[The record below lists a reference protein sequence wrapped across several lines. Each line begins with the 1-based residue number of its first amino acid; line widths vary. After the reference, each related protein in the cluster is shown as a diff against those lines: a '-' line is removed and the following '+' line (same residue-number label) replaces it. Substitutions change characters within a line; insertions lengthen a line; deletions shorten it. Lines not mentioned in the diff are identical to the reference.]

1 MNQTGCNATVVKAA
15 VLKPIFLLFV
25 MLLGSAFAQTGGE
38 GSSEPV
44 SVSVEAFVV
53 SEVTGEDGNVQE
65 QFSAASTARP
75 GQVVEYR
82 LSVNNQ
88 ENTTLPAGTVVV
100 TGPVPESTRYAPD
113 SATPSSERVLT
124 EFTADGETYGEPPVT
139 GSGEGTGGSEE
150 IVAPSDYAAVRWTLL
165 TPMEPAQ
172 EEVFTYRVVVE

>member
-1 MNQTGCNATVVKAA
+1 MQF
-15 VLKPIFLLFV
+15 LKV
-25 MLLGSAFAQTGGE
+25 MILCLILSVAWAQTGGE
-38 GSSEPV
+38 SGEQPV
-44 SVSVEAFVV
+44 SVSVAAFVV
-53 SEVTGEDGNVQE
+53 SEVTGEDGSVQE
-65 QFSAASTARP
+65 RFSEASTARP

-100 TGPVPESTRYAPD
+100 TGPVPESTRYVEG

-124 EFTADGETYGEPPVT
+124 EFSADGQSFSEPPVT

-150 IVAPSDYAAVRWTLL
+150 VVAPSSYSAVRWTLL
-165 TPMEPAQ
+165 TPMEPTQ